1 MEKAKQQ
8 KQRRFTDSEKLS
20 IIDEHLSGSSIYGL
34 CKKYSLYSS
43 QIYEWL
49 NNYGIQKRGTDMKIK
64 KQPEIRESET
74 IQALRKELRGLQRAL
89 AEEKLRSLAY
99 DKMIDV
105 AEEMFHIEIR
115 KKVGTKQSRR

>member
-1 MEKAKQQ
+1 
-8 KQRRFTDSEKLS
+8 
-20 IIDEHLSGSSIYGL
+20 
-34 CKKYSLYSS
+34 
-43 QIYEWL
+43 
-49 NNYGIQKRGTDMKIK
+49 MKIK

>member
-1 MEKAKQQ
+1 MNGKSPRKI
-8 KQRRFTDSEKLS
+8 TDREKLQ
-20 IIDEHLSGSSIYGL
+20 IIEEHLSGSSIYSL

-43 QIYEWL
+43 QIYSWL
-49 NNYGIQKRGTDMKIK
+49 SQYGIEKKKTDIEMM
-64 KQPEIRESET
+64 IRKESESDR
-74 IQALRKELRGLQRAL
+74 IQLLQKELRQLRKEL

-115 KKVGTKQSRR
+115 KKVGTKQSKR